1 MRVCGHSKGGNLAV
15 FAAVSCSNSLKKRIR
30 GVYEYDAPGFPEPMV
45 HRYDYLEMRD
55 RLFSYVPERSVI
67 GCLLEHNADTKI
79 VQSENEGLKQHQAA
93 SWVVEDDRFCYVP
106 RRDEASLFIEKYIKM
121 VMDDVGPENME
132 TVFETLFTFFESAG
146 ITDYE
151 ALRSF
156 DAGNMLRTL
165 YSVTDITEDQR
176 HLLEH
181 TLKLAVSDLSRLLYK
196 EKIES
201 YIKRLDAVIAP
212 EEASRTKSGLRRT
225 SREKK
230 EPADKEKKEKEERKE
245 PKPKE
250 KAKKEP
256 KQKKEKPEKPANK

>member
-1 MRVCGHSKGGNLAV
+1 M
-15 FAAVSCSNSLKKRIR
+15 
-30 GVYEYDAPGFPEPMV
+30 
-45 HRYDYLEMRD
+45 
-55 RLFSYVPERSVI
+55 
-67 GCLLEHNADTKI
+67 
-79 VQSENEGLKQHQAA
+79 
-93 SWVVEDDRFCYVP
+93 
-106 RRDEASLFIEKYIKM
+106 
-121 VMDDVGPENME
+121 
-132 TVFETLFTFFESAG
+132 
-146 ITDYE
+146 
-151 ALRSF
+151 
-156 DAGNMLRTL
+156 
-165 YSVTDITEDQR
+165 TDITEDQR

-230 EPADKEKKEKEERKE
+230 EPADKVK
-245 PKPKE
+245 KE

>member
-1 MRVCGHSKGGNLAV
+1 M
-15 FAAVSCSNSLKKRIR
+15 
-30 GVYEYDAPGFPEPMV
+30 
-45 HRYDYLEMRD
+45 
-55 RLFSYVPERSVI
+55 I

-230 EPADKEKKEKEERKE
+230 
-245 PKPKE
+245 
-250 KAKKEP
+250 
-256 KQKKEKPEKPANK
+256 ANK

>member
-1 MRVCGHSKGGNLAV
+1 MR
-15 FAAVSCSNSLKKRIR
+15 
-30 GVYEYDAPGFPEPMV
+30 P
-45 HRYDYLEMRD
+45 
-55 RLFSYVPERSVI
+55 
-67 GCLLEHNADTKI
+67 CL
-79 VQSENEGLKQHQAA
+79 
-93 SWVVEDDRFCYVP
+93 P
-106 RRDEASLFIEKYIKM
+106 
-121 VMDDVGPENME
+121 
-132 TVFETLFTFFESAG
+132 FFESAG

-156 DAGNMLRTL
+156 DAGDMLRTL

-230 EPADKEKKEKEERKE
+230 EPADKEKKRKGREKRAKTERK
-245 PKPKE
+245 KRRKNQSRR
-250 KAKKEP
+250 KK
-256 KQKKEKPEKPANK
+256 KPEKPANK

>member
-1 MRVCGHSKGGNLAV
+1 M
-15 FAAVSCSNSLKKRIR
+15 
-30 GVYEYDAPGFPEPMV
+30 
-45 HRYDYLEMRD
+45 
-55 RLFSYVPERSVI
+55 
-67 GCLLEHNADTKI
+67 
-79 VQSENEGLKQHQAA
+79 
-93 SWVVEDDRFCYVP
+93 VEDDRFCYVP
-106 RRDEASLFIEKYIKM
+106 SRDEASLFIEKYIKM
-121 VMDDVGPENME
+121 VMDDVGPDNME

-156 DAGNMLRTL
+156 DAGDMLRTL
-165 YSVTDITEDQR
+165 YSVTGITEDQR

-230 EPADKEKKEKEERKE
+230 ETADKVKKEKEERKE

>member
-1 MRVCGHSKGGNLAV
+1 
-15 FAAVSCSNSLKKRIR
+15 
-30 GVYEYDAPGFPEPMV
+30 
-45 HRYDYLEMRD
+45 
-55 RLFSYVPERSVI
+55 
-67 GCLLEHNADTKI
+67 
-79 VQSENEGLKQHQAA
+79 
-93 SWVVEDDRFCYVP
+93 
-106 RRDEASLFIEKYIKM
+106 
-121 VMDDVGPENME
+121 ME

-201 YIKRLDAVIAP
+201 YISVWTR
-212 EEASRTKSGLRRT
+212 
-225 SREKK
+225 
-230 EPADKEKKEKEERKE
+230 
-245 PKPKE
+245 
-250 KAKKEP
+250 
-256 KQKKEKPEKPANK
+256 

>member
-1 MRVCGHSKGGNLAV
+1 MHGVRKLIVLLRKKILVLAALLLFGVLLLCGTFVRGALPV
-15 FAAVSCSNSLKKRIR
+15 FRPS
-30 GVYEYDAPGFPEPMV
+30 G
-45 HRYDYLEMRD
+45 
-55 RLFSYVPERSVI
+55 VPERSVI

-106 RRDEASLFIEKYIKM
+106 SRDEASLFIEKYIKM

-132 TVFETLFTFFESAG
+132 TMFETLFAFFESAG

-156 DAGNMLRTL
+156 DAGDMLRTL
-165 YSVTDITEDQR
+165 YSVTGITEDQR

-230 EPADKEKKEKEERKE
+230 EQADKVKKEKEERKE

-256 KQKKEKPEKPANK
+256 KQKKEKPEKSANK